1 MYKWREGLE
10 EGMDS
15 VFFIKGGG
23 RESGRDVG
31 DLVDGL
37 ERVEDILLFLFLI
50 VF

>member
-1 MYKWREGLE
+1 MHKWREGLE

-15 VFFIKGGG
+15 ASSIKGGG

-37 ERVEDILLFLFLI
+37 ERAEDILLFPFLTA
-50 VF
+50 F